1 MLDLVKAANPDA
13 YEKMAA
19 IVAEA
24 TGEDVSKI
32 GDGRIL
38 AWLVAN
44 GPKILAFILQIIAVL
59 PMTPPVTPP
68 VTPPSPVG

>member
-1 MLDLVKAANPDA
+1 MLDQVKAANPDA

-32 GDGRIL
+32 GDGKIF
-38 AWLVAN
+38 AWIVAN
-44 GPKILAFILQIIAVL
+44 GPAIFAFIMQIIAVI
-59 PMTPPVTPP
+59 PKQPVP